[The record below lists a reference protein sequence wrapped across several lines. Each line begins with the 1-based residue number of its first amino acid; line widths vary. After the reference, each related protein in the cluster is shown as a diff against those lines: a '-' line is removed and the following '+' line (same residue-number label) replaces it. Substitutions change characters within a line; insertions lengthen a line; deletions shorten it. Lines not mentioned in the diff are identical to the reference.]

1 MSIKKGFIY
10 LIFVSIIL
18 FVIDGVMSKKELHKG
33 MIINKKYL
41 NNTGRSGGS
50 STGETPFAPI
60 PEQKN
65 DPKGF
70 SFTITGNSNQ
80 KVHVVPKREMY
91 NKASLG
97 DSITYIQY
105 KGLLTNILW
114 NTIPHELEKH
124 PNNENYLKI
133 QQEKKINN
141 LLNKNALLLHSKI
154 KQIYQQS
161 DKNVFEAVEYADSLI
176 QNDEFLSKQIKITNI
191 QAIIGEILYDN
202 NQIDLA
208 LERFL
213 LVKKNHPRHLRNDAN
228 IAGCYIKKKKYKEA
242 LELLTNASKINKE
255 YKWLIGNY
263 FEVIESKSNAIIAY
277 KELYDSN
284 NEFYS
289 YCKQRIKE
297 LQDSGTKLYK
307 ELKYQK
313 RRERTIT
320 LIDDNNLVGFE
331 IKTVKY

>member
-33 MIINKKYL
+33 MIINKKHL

-133 QQEKKINN
+133 QQEKKITNP
-141 LLNKNALLLHSKI
+141 LNKNALLLHSKI
-154 KQIYQQS
+154 KKIYQQS
-161 DKNVFEAVEYADSLI
+161 DKDLSKGIEYADSLI
-176 QNDEFLSKQIKITNI
+176 QNDEFLSKQNKITNI

-213 LVKKNHPRHLRNDAN
+213 LVKKQERKHLKNDAN
-228 IAGCYIKKKKYKEA
+228 IAGCYIKKGEYKKA
-242 LELLTNASKINKE
+242 LELLTDASNINKDF
-255 YKWLIGNY
+255 KWLIGNY
-263 FEVIESKSNAIIAY
+263 YEVIESKPNAIIMY
-277 KELYDSN
+277 KELYDSDN
-284 NEFYS
+284 KAYF
-289 YCKQRIKE
+289 YCKKRIKA
-297 LQDSGTKLYK
+297 LQNSETKMYK
-307 ELKYQK
+307 ELIYLK
-313 RRERTIT
+313 RRERTIM
-320 LIDDNNLVGFE
+320 LRNSLGGFE
-331 IKTVKY
+331 IKKVKY

>member
-1 MSIKKGFIY
+1 MSIFKAFIY
-10 LIFVSIIL
+10 LIFASIIFL
-18 FVIDGVMSKKELHKG
+18 VIDGFVAKKEYHNG
-33 MIINKKYL
+33 IIIDKKYS
-41 NNTGRSGGS
+41 NNTGLSGGS

-60 PEQKN
+60 PEQKT

-70 SFTITGNSNQ
+70 SFSIRAESNQ
-80 KVHVVPKREMY
+80 TVKVVPDNEMY
-91 NKASLG
+91 YQASLG
-97 DSITYIQY
+97 DSITYIKY
-105 KGLLTNILW
+105 KGLFTNVLW
-114 NTIPHELEKH
+114 NTVPFKIKKQPT
-124 PNNENYLKI
+124 NANYLKI

-176 QNDEFLSKQIKITNI
+176 QNDEFLSKQNKITNI

-263 FEVIESKSNAIIAY
+263 YEIIKNKPNAIIMY
-277 KELYDSN
+277 KELYDSDN
-284 NEFYS
+284 KTYF
-289 YCKQRIKE
+289 YCKKRIKA
-297 LQDSGTKLYK
+297 LQNPETKMYK
-307 ELKYQK
+307 ELIYLK
-313 RRERTIT
+313 RRERTIM
-320 LIDDNNLVGFE
+320 LRNSLGGFE
-331 IKTVKY
+331 VKKVKY